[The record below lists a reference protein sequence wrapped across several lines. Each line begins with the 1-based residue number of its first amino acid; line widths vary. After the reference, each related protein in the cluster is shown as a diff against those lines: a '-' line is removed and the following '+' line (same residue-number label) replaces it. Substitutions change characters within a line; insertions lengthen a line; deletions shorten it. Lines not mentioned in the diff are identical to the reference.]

1 MIETEDV
8 LINASQV
15 LVFTVEIVLQLIN
28 EVDHMRSPK
37 AKLGNCS
44 PWTEHS

>member
-8 LINASQV
+8 LTNASQV

-28 EVDHMRSPK
+28 EVDHMK
-37 AKLGNCS
+37 VTQGKVGQL
-44 PWTEHS
+44 

>member
-1 MIETEDV
+1 MVEIEDV

-28 EVDHMRSPK
+28 EVDHMKSPK
-37 AKLGNCS
+37 AKLGNCN
-44 PWTEHS
+44 PWNEHN